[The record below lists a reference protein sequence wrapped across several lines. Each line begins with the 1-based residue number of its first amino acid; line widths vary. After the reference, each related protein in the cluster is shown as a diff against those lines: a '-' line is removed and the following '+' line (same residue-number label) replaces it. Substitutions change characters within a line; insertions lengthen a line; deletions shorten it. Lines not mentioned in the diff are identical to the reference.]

1 MKQLNNMTTDS
12 NYKYYAFFSYNA
24 KDIDWGK
31 KLQKKL
37 ERFKMPA
44 VLRNEHGWKRK
55 PINPVFFAPT
65 DIQPGGLTEE
75 LQERLKASKNLVVIC
90 SPNSAHSEWVGK
102 EIEFFHDLGRTKNIH
117 FFIVE
122 GVPHSGDPKT
132 ECFHPVIDKLGLPE
146 ILGAN
151 IHEQIYRW
159 PWLNKER
166 AYVQLISK
174 LLDVEF
180 DTIWQRHKR
189 TLVRRAI
196 SWTLGGV
203 AIVAALLCVR
213 HMNQPF
219 DVEVKLNEVTVHNES
234 LPPLKDALVT
244 IRLDNESKIDTLHSM
259 DNNLVFNNIP
269 HHYLN
274 QPVRFSVS
282 CPYFFETD
290 TCLTLSPNVT
300 INIYRN
306 DTVFGKVLFHI
317 YNPNT
322 EMYVNDATIG
332 LAGQET
338 ISDSNGCVSLYVPL
352 KKQRSYYLVT
362 SSLPLENDTLFMPC
376 GKDDVL
382 LAK

>member
-1 MKQLNNMTTDS
+1 MNNEQF
-12 NYKYYAFFSYNA
+12 NGQEFKYFAFISYNR
-24 KDIDWGK
+24 KDTEWGK
-31 KLQKKL
+31 RIQRKL
-37 ERFKMPA
+37 ENYRMPA
-44 VLRNEHGWKRK
+44 TMCTERGWARK
-55 PINPVFFAPT
+55 PIKPIFFAPT
-65 DIQPGGLTEE
+65 DIQPGGLDDE
-75 LQERLKASKNLVVIC
+75 LKERLRASRNLIVIG
-90 SPNSAHSEWVGK
+90 SPNSAKSDWVGK
-102 EIEFFHDLGRTKNIH
+102 EIEYFHSLGRADNIH
-117 FFIVE
+117 YFIVD
-122 GVPHSGDPKT
+122 GVPHSDDPDT
-132 ECFHPVIDKLGLPE
+132 ECFHPVIEKLGMPE

-151 IHEQIYRW
+151 IHEKIYRM

-196 SWTLGGV
+196 AWTLGGV

-219 DVEVKLNEVTVHNES
+219 DVEVKLNEVSAHNES

-259 DNNLVFNNIP
+259 DDHLVFNNIP

-290 TCLTLSPNVT
+290 TSLTLTPNVT
-300 INIYRN
+300 INIHRN
-306 DTVFGKVLFHI
+306 DSIFGKVLFHI
-317 YNPNT
+317 YDPNT
-322 EMYVNDATIG
+322 EMYVNDATVG

-338 ISDSNGCVSLYVPL
+338 VSDANGCVSLYVPL
-352 KKQRSYYLVT
+352 EKQRSYYLVT
-362 SSLPLENDTLFMPC
+362 SSVPLENDTLFMPC

>member
-1 MKQLNNMTTDS
+1 M
-12 NYKYYAFFSYNA
+12 
-24 KDIDWGK
+24 
-31 KLQKKL
+31 
-37 ERFKMPA
+37 
-44 VLRNEHGWKRK
+44 
-55 PINPVFFAPT
+55 
-65 DIQPGGLTEE
+65 
-75 LQERLKASKNLVVIC
+75 
-90 SPNSAHSEWVGK
+90 
-102 EIEFFHDLGRTKNIH
+102 
-117 FFIVE
+117 E

-196 SWTLGGV
+196 AWTLGGV
-203 AIVAALLCVR
+203 AIAAALLCVR

-219 DVEVKLNEVTVHNES
+219 DVEVKLNEVSAHNES

-259 DNNLVFNNIP
+259 DDNLVFNNIP

-274 QPVRFSVS
+274 QTVSFSVV

-290 TCLTLSPNVT
+290 TSLTLSPNVS
-300 INIYRN
+300 INIQRN
-306 DTVFGKVLFHI
+306 DSIFGKVLFHI
-317 YNPNT
+317 YDPNT
-322 EMYVNDATIG
+322 EMYVDNATIG

-338 ISDSNGCVSLYVPL
+338 VSDANGCVSLYVPL
-352 KKQRSYYLVT
+352 EKQRSYYLVT
-362 SSLPLENDTLFMPC
+362 SSVPLENDTLFMPC